1 MTIAKR
7 QQRNYIPG
15 IAKLLTMQGYTAVMT
30 YEFVPS
36 GLQNSGQVKWKLH
49 NCQDTTKVVVNLL
62 QLNGE
67 RYIYQTK
74 WVTISVQTSPVTRF
88 ISRQNHSIQFKSIQI
103 EICEF
108 EKAHVSRII
117 HVVISNLRISYV
129 LHNFCRQLFFQVAW
143 QRSEK
148 PISILR
154 SLFCINSQQLKRRYE
169 FVIGCKATKFSVLC
183 FENLFN
189 PYISSAVI
197 FLKIKP
203 RLKISLLPW
212 RSLYNLLCHSE
223 K

>member
-1 MTIAKR
+1 
-7 QQRNYIPG
+7 
-15 IAKLLTMQGYTAVMT
+15 MQEYPAVMT

-36 GLQNSGQVKWKLH
+36 SVLQNSGQVKWKLH

-74 WVTISVQTSPVTRF
+74 WVTISVQTSPLTRF

-117 HVVISNLRISYV
+117 YVISNLRISYV
-129 LHNFCRQLFFQVAW
+129 LHNFCRQLFFQVAR

-148 PISILR
+148 PILVTILR
-154 SLFCINSQQLKRRYE
+154 SLFCINS
-169 FVIGCKATKFSVLC
+169 
-183 FENLFN
+183 
-189 PYISSAVI
+189 
-197 FLKIKP
+197 
-203 RLKISLLPW
+203 
-212 RSLYNLLCHSE
+212 
-223 K
+223 

>member
-30 YEFVPS
+30 YEFVSS

-74 WVTISVQTSPVTRF
+74 WVTIPVQTSPLTRF
-88 ISRQNHSIQFKSIQI
+88 IRRQNHSIQFKSIQI

-154 SLFCINSQQLKRRYE
+154 SFI
-169 FVIGCKATKFSVLC
+169 
-183 FENLFN
+183 
-189 PYISSAVI
+189 
-197 FLKIKP
+197 
-203 RLKISLLPW
+203 
-212 RSLYNLLCHSE
+212 LY

>member
-15 IAKLLTMQGYTAVMT
+15 IAKLLTMQGYTAAMT

-129 LHNFCRQLFFQVAW
+129 LHNFCRQLFFQVAR

-169 FVIGCKATKFSVLC
+169 FVIGCKATKFFCPVFWKS
-183 FENLFN
+183 
-189 PYISSAVI
+189 I
-197 FLKIKP
+197 
-203 RLKISLLPW
+203 
-212 RSLYNLLCHSE
+212 
-223 K
+223 

>member
-169 FVIGCKATKFSVLC
+169 FVIGCIRQLNFSVLC

-189 PYISSAVI
+189 PYINSAVI
-197 FLKIKP
+197 FKKSNPGWKYLFCRFVKI
-203 RLKISLLPW
+203 II
-212 RSLYNLLCHSE
+212 
-223 K
+223 

>member
-1 MTIAKR
+1 MTIAKI

-30 YEFVPS
+30 YEIVPS

-154 SLFCINSQQLKRRYE
+154 SLFCINSQQLKRRTNLSLA
-169 FVIGCKATKFSVLC
+169 VRQLNFSVLC

-189 PYISSAVI
+189 PYIISALI
-197 FLKIKP
+197 F
-203 RLKISLLPW
+203 
-212 RSLYNLLCHSE
+212 
-223 K
+223 